1 MNAISQNSFINCS
14 LNVHLQ
20 CIICT
25 RKSFFFYGIFYE
37 LNFHLDKNEGDTHPS
52 DLPPPQGDTHPSD
65 FPTPPSLPAYHQ
77 AETVSR
83 RHFLQSQYGNT
94 RIRGAVFNS
103 VSHHL
108 PLIAAQ
114 FNLVERQWKLNDQH
128 EPLLKDS
135 CQENALQMNLYYL

>member
-1 MNAISQNSFINCS
+1 MYTY
-14 LNVHLQ
+14 NVLFVQ
-20 CIICT
+20 ENL
-25 RKSFFFYGIFYE
+25 FFYSIFYE

-65 FPTPPSLPAYHQ
+65 FPIPPSPPSYHQ

-103 VSHHL
+103 V
-108 PLIAAQ
+108 PTIC
-114 FNLVERQWKLNDQH
+114 
-128 EPLLKDS
+128 P
-135 CQENALQMNLYYL
+135 